1 MFYQYELNWA
11 YEEKTKLWLSNGWLA
26 AVDCF
31 DDSLV
36 AAATLTC
43 CRYSVAESGSA
54 A

>member
-1 MFYQYELNWA
+1 MKKKQSF
-11 YEEKTKLWLSNGWLA
+11 GCRMVGLA